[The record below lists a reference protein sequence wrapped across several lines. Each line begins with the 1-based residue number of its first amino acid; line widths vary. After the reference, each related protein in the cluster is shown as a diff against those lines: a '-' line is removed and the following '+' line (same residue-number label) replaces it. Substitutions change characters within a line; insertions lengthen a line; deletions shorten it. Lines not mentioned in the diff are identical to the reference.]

1 MIVII
6 FCCCLFSFMV
16 IFSLSPY
23 GSVLGIMLL
32 SVMLS
37 MQYFMSS
44 NYLLGFLWVVVYIG
58 GIVIVFAFSCSFLM
72 INFVVKLLGGFKKM
86 MFLIFLSMVFSCFMY
101 NFMVFFFKVEY
112 LDFFL
117 NIFFLDK
124 CISFLS
130 FYDFGVFWIILL
142 LVFFFWF
149 LLFIFL

>member
-1 MIVII
+1 MVVI

-37 MQYFMSS
+37 VQYFMSS

-72 INFVVKLLGGFKKM
+72 INFVVKLLGSFKKM
-86 MFLIFLSMVFSCFMY
+86 MFLFFLSMVLSCF
-101 NFMVFFFKVEY
+101 
-112 LDFFL
+112 
-117 NIFFLDK
+117 
-124 CISFLS
+124 
-130 FYDFGVFWIILL
+130 ILY
-142 LVFFFWF
+142 FINFFWS
-149 LLFIFL
+149 LSI